1 MNVGVTGTG
10 KSTLI
15 NEFNGEKISY
25 SSSENQMKTKDNSSG
40 KRLTFKNSKYPI
52 LNQDTEG
59 FEIGDNTQIKKVNNN
74 ILKNFGSDFKER
86 LHIVILLLKNE
97 RGLDNNDIALLA
109 KLHEMKILYYALYPR
124 SDGKDNAMQG
134 KTTRLINS
142 LIMKFSN
149 NTCEENIKNLF
160 EDFKDTNKLIEILKE
175 ILKKVN
181 KIVFSANILAK
192 DSQGKINLLK
202 RIKEDLFKVSD
213 IHQKYI
219 NLIEQMNNSQKE
231 RVKVGIGGQIEK
243 NKDIK
248 YYEILNDSP
257 FFFNFSIDDIK
268 RQEANRL
275 LEDCDVSSFWLFFYN
290 KKVEN
295 FRKEVLKKIKS
306 IYSEVKVETEVD
318 INVFDDNES
327 WFYKTENTKIFIQK
341 LIDFFDLKYK
351 ELEKNQKYYSQCEK
365 YNKSIEL
372 FGKYVDEFCNFKLN
386 GEQILYDIDLV

>member
-1 MNVGVTGTG
+1 M
-10 KSTLI
+10 
-15 NEFNGEKISY
+15 
-25 SSSENQMKTKDNSSG
+25 
-40 KRLTFKNSKYPI
+40 
-52 LNQDTEG
+52 
-59 FEIGDNTQIKKVNNN
+59 
-74 ILKNFGSDFKER
+74 
-86 LHIVILLLKNE
+86 KNE

-124 SDGKDNAMQG
+124 GDGKDNAMKG

-160 EDFKDTNKLIEILKE
+160 EDFKDTNKLIEIRKE

-202 RIKEDLFKVSD
+202 RIKEDLFKVYD

-231 RVKVGIGGQIEK
+231 RVKVGIAGQIEK

-268 RQEANRL
+268 REEANRL

-318 INVFDDNES
+318 INVFDDSES

-351 ELEKNQKYYSQCEK
+351 ELEKNKKYYSQCEK

-372 FGKYVDEFCNFKLN
+372 FGKYVDEFSNFKLN